1 MEAALRPPIVR
12 RGSMEETVHHYV
24 SMRCQGIQ
32 NTGRVDC
39 LKKGGDLSLT
49 DGLGTS
55 AANAAPWG

>member
-1 MEAALRPPIVR
+1 
-12 RGSMEETVHHYV
+12 MEETVHHYV